1 MGKLKFSI
9 AKVNVHID
17 NSIYGGTVK
26 NIPKRNLHSEPR
38 KSKCS
43 SRISHGTT

>member
-1 MGKLKFSI
+1 MGRLKFSI

-38 KSKCS
+38 KLKCN